1 MRKTDK
7 STTGPKH
14 DYLRGK
20 KWKQTPAKYGLGAS
34 GTTKLRFHVVVE
46 GVLTWGLEDLGV
58 RSVSQKPGQVRSFT
72 ALDGVLRQA
81 DMS

>member
-1 MRKTDK
+1 M
-7 STTGPKH
+7 
-14 DYLRGK
+14 
-20 KWKQTPAKYGLGAS
+20 
-34 GTTKLRFHVVVE
+34 KLRFHVVV

-58 RSVSQKPGQVRSFT
+58 RSVSQKLGQVRSFT